1 MSIKKT
7 LIKNSSYNL
16 ISYAY
21 LAVASLISIP
31 IILNSLG
38 GELYGSYILFN
49 GIVLV
54 AATFDLGL
62 SQATIRW
69 LSLPKINQATKVNT
83 WKTSLFFFYI
93 LAVLLSFTTFIL
105 LRFFL
110 IDLHA
115 FTPINPDQYLLATVI
130 ASGIV
135 LINHLNIAFLTIPQA
150 HQRFDIYNTR
160 TIIVGTAN
168 TLITAWLS
176 TKTDNI
182 AVLLGL
188 QFIFHLSAFITLFS
202 YSRHQ
207 LGANPLIPK
216 LHKQLSKELL
226 GFGGKNFVTNIANQ
240 IRVQFSNFILGG
252 LIGPVAVTAFSIP
265 QNLIIKAAG
274 AISQVTLAFFPLST
288 SLTSP
293 ERFPKLKRLIIQLQ
307 LIIFLLGIIQVFV
320 VYQYGYQILTLWLN
334 NPEVVIQAY
343 PVLKILSWFFLLTI
357 AAPIPTAVFESLNK
371 PHIPAISAALNT
383 VITIGLI
390 FIFTSR
396 YQQTSASL
404 IPAYANLISSAII
417 IPSFLISL
425 VIVLTRYEKTI
436 QSTKTQYN
444 TKL

>member
-16 ISYAY
+16 VSYAY

-69 LSLPKINQATKVNT
+69 LSLPKINQATRVNT

-93 LAVLLSFTTFIL
+93 LAALLSFITFIL

-110 IDLHA
+110 IDLPA

-176 TKTDNI
+176 TKTNNI

-188 QFIFHLSAFITLFS
+188 QLIFHLSAFITLLS

-307 LIIFLLGIIQVFV
+307 VVIFLLGIIQVFI

-357 AAPIPTAVFESLNK
+357 LTPIPTAVFESLNK
-371 PHIPAISAALNT
+371 PQIPAIIASLNT
-383 VITIGLI
+383 ILTIGLI
-390 FIFTSR
+390 FFISN
-396 YQQTSASL
+396 QSNIGSSSL
-404 IPAYANLISSAII
+404 IPAYATLYSSII
-417 IPSFLISL
+417 LVPIFLFLL
-425 VIVLTRYEKTI
+425 VTTVRDHDK
-436 QSTKTQYN
+436 
-444 TKL
+444 KLLKHHH

>member
-1 MSIKKT
+1 MI
-7 LIKNSSYNL
+7 
-16 ISYAY
+16 
-21 LAVASLISIP
+21 
-31 IILNSLG
+31 
-38 GELYGSYILFN
+38 
-49 GIVLV
+49 
-54 AATFDLGL
+54 
-62 SQATIRW
+62 
-69 LSLPKINQATKVNT
+69 
-83 WKTSLFFFYI
+83 
-93 LAVLLSFTTFIL
+93 
-105 LRFFL
+105 
-110 IDLHA
+110 
-115 FTPINPDQYLLATVI
+115 DQYLLATVI

-188 QFIFHLSAFITLFS
+188 QFIFHLSAFITLLS

-252 LIGPVAVTAFSIP
+252 LIGPIAVTAFSIP

-307 LIIFLLGIIQVFV
+307 VVIFLLGIIQVFV

-357 AAPIPTAVFESLNK
+357 LTPIPTAVFESLNK
-371 PHIPAISAALNT
+371 PQIPAITASLNT
-383 VITIGLI
+383 TFTIGLI
-390 FIFTSR
+390 YMLTSR
-396 YQQTSASL
+396 YNQVDPSL
-404 IPAYANLISSAII
+404 MPAYANLISS
-417 IPSFLISL
+417 LIL
-425 VIVLTRYEKTI
+425 VPALLIVLAKSLSGYEKTI

>member
-69 LSLPKINQATKVNT
+69 LSLPKINQATRVNT

-93 LAVLLSFTTFIL
+93 LAVLLSLTTFIL

-110 IDLHA
+110 IDLPA

-188 QFIFHLSAFITLFS
+188 QFIFHLSAFITLLG

-207 LGANPLIPK
+207 LEANPLIPK

-293 ERFPKLKRLIIQLQ
+293 ERFPKLKRIIIQLQ

-357 AAPIPTAVFESLNK
+357 LTPIPTAVFESLNK
-371 PHIPAISAALNT
+371 PQIPAITASLNT
-383 VITIGLI
+383 ILTIGLI
-390 FIFTSR
+390 FFISN
-396 YQQTSASL
+396 QPNIKSSSL
-404 IPAYANLISSAII
+404 IPAYATLYSSII
-417 IPSFLISL
+417 LVPIFLFL
-425 VIVLTRYEKTI
+425 LFTTVRDHDKELLKHHH
-436 QSTKTQYN
+436 
-444 TKL
+444 

>member
-16 ISYAY
+16 VSYAY

-69 LSLPKINQATKVNT
+69 LSLPNINQATKVNT

-93 LAVLLSFTTFIL
+93 LAALLSFTTFIL

-110 IDLHA
+110 IELPA

-188 QFIFHLSAFITLFS
+188 QFIFHLSAFITLLS

-307 LIIFLLGIIQVFV
+307 VVIFLLGIIQVFI

-357 AAPIPTAVFESLNK
+357 LTPIPTAVF
-371 PHIPAISAALNT
+371 
-383 VITIGLI
+383 
-390 FIFTSR
+390 
-396 YQQTSASL
+396 
-404 IPAYANLISSAII
+404 
-417 IPSFLISL
+417 
-425 VIVLTRYEKTI
+425 
-436 QSTKTQYN
+436 
-444 TKL
+444 

>member
-16 ISYAY
+16 VSYAY

-69 LSLPKINQATKVNT
+69 LSLPKINQATRVNT

-93 LAVLLSFTTFIL
+93 LAALLSFITFIL

-110 IDLHA
+110 IDLPA

-188 QFIFHLSAFITLFS
+188 QFIFHLSAFITLLS

-307 LIIFLLGIIQVFV
+307 VVIFLLGIIQVFI

-357 AAPIPTAVFESLNK
+357 LTPIPTAVFESLNK
-371 PHIPAISAALNT
+371 PQIPAIIASLNT
-383 VITIGLI
+383 ILTIGLI
-390 FIFTSR
+390 FFISN
-396 YQQTSASL
+396 QSNIGSSSL
-404 IPAYANLISSAII
+404 IPAYATLYSSII
-417 IPSFLISL
+417 LVPIFLFLL
-425 VIVLTRYEKTI
+425 VTTVRDHDK
-436 QSTKTQYN
+436 
-444 TKL
+444 KLLKHHH

>member
-16 ISYAY
+16 VSYAY
-21 LAVASLISIP
+21 LAIASLISIP

-69 LSLPKINQATKVNT
+69 LSLPKINQATRVNT
-83 WKTSLFFFYI
+83 WKTSLFFFYV
-93 LAVLLSFTTFIL
+93 LAALLSFTTFIL
-105 LRFFL
+105 LRFSL
-110 IDLHA
+110 IDLPA

-188 QFIFHLSAFITLFS
+188 QFIFHLSAFITLLG
-202 YSRHQ
+202 YSHHQ

-357 AAPIPTAVFESLNK
+357 LTPIPTAVFESLNK
-371 PHIPAISAALNT
+371 PQIPAITASLNT
-383 VITIGLI
+383 IFTIGLI
-390 FIFTSR
+390 YILTNHYNQSDP
-396 YQQTSASL
+396 SL
-404 IPAYANLISSAII
+404 MPAYANLISS
-417 IPSFLISL
+417 LILVPVLLIALTKSL
-425 VIVLTRYEKTI
+425 ARYEKTI

>member
-16 ISYAY
+16 VSYAY
-21 LAVASLISIP
+21 LAIASLISIP

-69 LSLPKINQATKVNT
+69 LSLPKINQITRVNT

-93 LAVLLSFTTFIL
+93 LAVILSLFTFIL

-110 IDLHA
+110 INHSA
-115 FTPINPDQYLLATVI
+115 FTPINSDQYILATVV

-188 QFIFHLSAFITLFS
+188 QLIFHLSAFITLLG

-216 LHKQLSKELL
+216 LHKQLSRELL

-307 LIIFLLGIIQVFV
+307 IIIFLLGIIQVFV
-320 VYQYGYQILTLWLN
+320 VYQFGYQILNLWLN
-334 NPEVVIQAY
+334 NPEIVAQAY

-357 AAPIPTAVFESLNK
+357 LTPIPTAVFESLNK
-371 PHIPAISAALNT
+371 PQISAITASLNT
-383 VITIGLI
+383 ILTISLI
-390 FIFTSR
+390 YILTSR
-396 YQQTSASL
+396 YHYTDPSL
-404 IPAYANLISSAII
+404 MPAYANLISSLVLVPAL
-417 IPSFLISL
+417 LIALAKSL
-425 VIVLTRYEKTI
+425 AKYEKTI

>member
-16 ISYAY
+16 VSYAY
-21 LAVASLISIP
+21 LAIASLISIP

-69 LSLPKINQATKVNT
+69 LSLPKINQVTRVNT

-93 LAVLLSFTTFIL
+93 LATLLSLITFIL

-110 IDLHA
+110 IDLPA
-115 FTPINPDQYLLATVI
+115 FTPINSDQYSLATII

-188 QFIFHLSAFITLFS
+188 QLVFHLSAFITLLG

-216 LHKQLSKELL
+216 LHKQISKELL

-252 LIGPVAVTAFSIP
+252 LIGPIAVTAFSIP

-307 LIIFLLGIIQVFV
+307 IIIFLLGIIQVFV
-320 VYQYGYQILTLWLN
+320 VYQFGYQILIIWLN
-334 NPEVVIQAY
+334 NPEIVAQAY
-343 PVLKILSWFFLLTI
+343 PVLKVLSWFFLLTI
-357 AAPIPTAVFESLNK
+357 LTPIPTAVFESLNK
-371 PHIPAISAALNT
+371 PQIPAITASLNT
-383 VITIGLI
+383 VFTIGLI
-390 FIFTSR
+390 YILTSQ
-396 YQQTSASL
+396 YSHADPS
-404 IPAYANLISSAII
+404 IMPAYANLISS
-417 IPSFLISL
+417 LILVPALLIALAKSL
-425 VIVLTRYEKTI
+425 TKYEKTI

-444 TKL
+444 IKL

>member
-69 LSLPKINQATKVNT
+69 LSLPKINQATRVNT

-93 LAVLLSFTTFIL
+93 LAALLSFITFIL

-110 IDLHA
+110 IDLPA

-188 QFIFHLSAFITLFS
+188 QFIFHLSAFITLLS
-202 YSRHQ
+202 YSHHQ

-357 AAPIPTAVFESLNK
+357 LTPIPTAVFESLNK
-371 PHIPAISAALNT
+371 PQIPAITASLNT
-383 VITIGLI
+383 IFTIGLI
-390 FIFTSR
+390 YMLTSR
-396 YQQTSASL
+396 YNQVDPSL
-404 IPAYANLISSAII
+404 MPAYANLISS
-417 IPSFLISL
+417 LILVPALLIALAKSL
-425 VIVLTRYEKTI
+425 SGYEKTI

>member
-69 LSLPKINQATKVNT
+69 LSLPKINQATRVNT

-93 LAVLLSFTTFIL
+93 LAVLLSLTTFIL

-110 IDLHA
+110 IDLPA

-188 QFIFHLSAFITLFS
+188 QFIFHLSAFITLLS

-307 LIIFLLGIIQVFV
+307 VVIFLLGIIQVFV

-357 AAPIPTAVFESLNK
+357 LTPIPTAVFESLNK
-371 PHIPAISAALNT
+371 PQIPAITASLNT
-383 VITIGLI
+383 ILTIGLI
-390 FIFTSR
+390 FFISN
-396 YQQTSASL
+396 QPNIKSSSL
-404 IPAYANLISSAII
+404 IPAYATLYSSII
-417 IPSFLISL
+417 LVPIFLFL
-425 VIVLTRYEKTI
+425 LFTTVRDHDKELLKHHH
-436 QSTKTQYN
+436 
-444 TKL
+444 

>member
-16 ISYAY
+16 VSYAY

-69 LSLPKINQATKVNT
+69 LSLPKINQATRVNT

-93 LAVLLSFTTFIL
+93 LAALLSFTTFIL

-110 IDLHA
+110 IDLPA

-188 QFIFHLSAFITLFS
+188 QLIFHLSAFITLLS

-307 LIIFLLGIIQVFV
+307 VVIFLLGIIQVFI

-357 AAPIPTAVFESLNK
+357 LTPIPTAVFESLNL
-371 PHIPAISAALNT
+371 PQIPAFFAT
-383 VITIGLI
+383 VGAVTTIPLI
-390 FIFTSR
+390 LYLTPRFGP
-396 YQQTSASL
+396 L
-404 IPAYANLISSAII
+404 GPAYANLMPSII
-417 IPSFLISL
+417 L
-425 VIVLTRYEKTI
+425 VPVLLIVLIRVIRRHEESHHI
-436 QSTKTQYN
+436 
-444 TKL
+444 

>member
-16 ISYAY
+16 VSYAY

-31 IILNSLG
+31 IVLRNLG
-38 GELYGSYILFN
+38 SDLYGSYILFN

-69 LSLPKINQATKVNT
+69 LSLPKINQTTKVNT

-93 LAVLLSFTTFIL
+93 LAALLSFTTFIL

-110 IDLHA
+110 IDLPA
-115 FTPINPDQYLLATVI
+115 FTPINPDQYLLATII

-176 TKTDNI
+176 IKTNSI
-182 AVLLGL
+182 PVLLGL
-188 QFIFHLSAFITLFS
+188 QFTFHLFAFITLFN
-202 YSRHQ
+202 YSRNQ
-207 LGANPLIPK
+207 LNTNPLLPK
-216 LHKQLSKELL
+216 ADDQLTKELL
-226 GFGGKNFVTNIANQ
+226 GFGFKKFTTNISNQ
-240 IRVQFSNFILGG
+240 FRTQFSNFILGG
-252 LIGPVAVTAFSIP
+252 LIGPVAVTAFNIP
-265 QNLIIKAAG
+265 QNVITKAAG

-307 LIIFLLGIIQVFV
+307 LIIFLLGVIQVFV
-320 VYQYGYQILTLWLN
+320 VYQYGHQVLTLWLN

-343 PVLKILSWFFLLTI
+343 PVLKILSWFFLLTTLT
-357 AAPIPTAVFESLNK
+357 PIPTATFESLNK
-371 PHIPAISAALNT
+371 PHLPAIFAFADTIIAIILMAYLAPQYQA
-383 VITIGLI
+383 IGL
-390 FIFTSR
+390 
-396 YQQTSASL
+396 
-404 IPAYANLISSAII
+404 AYAYVIAEAII
-417 IPSFLISL
+417 IPIFLLKFIF
-425 VIVLTRYEKTI
+425 VLKKHQSD
-436 QSTKTQYN
+436 QSTSKP
-444 TKL
+444 